1 MTFIIISSNSFKS
14 TKWSGGTTTEL
25 FIYPATAIY
34 QQRDFDFRI
43 STAKVEVEQSDF
55 SSLSGYCRKL
65 MVLEGTVALNHEG
78 HHFKKLNKFEVDEF
92 EGDWK
97 STSVGKCVDFNLM
110 TKPGLVGSIYGQ
122 SLKKDDSL
130 SIVFLENANW
140 YFLYLFSGS
149 VEISLNNKT
158 ALVNKG
164 DFVVFENSVNETL
177 QIAATKNSD
186 LVFAEIQ
193 PKDL

>member
-1 MTFIIISSNSFKS
+1 MTFMIISSNSFKS
-14 TKWSGGTTTEL
+14 TTWPGGTTTEL
-25 FIYPATAIY
+25 FIFPATADY

-55 SSLSGYCRKL
+55 SSLSGYYRKL
-65 MVLEGTVALNHEG
+65 MVLHGTVALNHEG
-78 HHFKKLNKFEVDEF
+78 HHSKKLNKFEVDEF

-97 STSVGKCVDFNLM
+97 TISVGKCVDFNLM
-110 TKPGLVGSIYGQ
+110 IKPGLAGSISGQ

-130 SIVFLENANW
+130 SIEIGENANW

-149 VEISLNNKT
+149 VEISLNHKA

-164 DFVVFENSVNETL
+164 DFVVLENSAKEIL
-177 QIAATKNSD
+177 QIATTKNSD

-193 PKDL
+193 SKDL